1 MKNKEMKV
9 KAMSMAVAMSMVVGL
24 CPSTIFAATGSQT
37 AKDGTY
43 TKTAHV
49 ARTAEDDENE
59 DEWNEYDV
67 EVSLKVEDGKFSAIT
82 VTPGEGYNAE
92 SDSYFAKAVS
102 KSKGIQKMLVGKAA
116 TEDTIN
122 GWDSVSGATRTSKAV
137 KEAALAAIKS
147 ANEEVTVDTTK
158 LEAAI
163 TAAEAL
169 KEADY
174 TADSWSAMQTKLT
187 AAKAALTAKES
198 QSAVDTAADELNT
211 AVGNLKKAQAEETK
225 YIVMNVPYNAF
236 YEAYNLTDKAVWE
249 VEDGVDAVS
258 TATTNKFKGTTGLA
272 KGTYNN
278 GKYIMGVTLPV
289 VVSAEDY
296 AKLNT
301 SLTESDDYYFTTLDS
316 EPEAYSKLTVN
327 KDGSYSFS
335 KVSDAKVSNKYLS
348 VTDLDLNAGYG
359 DYQVTIDGL
368 GTKDGMKV
376 GENETKEYTL
386 YGAILNTTAG
396 KSYGMTSLENLWV
409 GTKKPNVEIAWS
421 IKEGQGLKRGHGA
434 GDPFYQFSD
443 MNGATLKSVTLIT
456 SLGVIDVPCDIILDK
471 YYEGDLSGL
480 TYALENDSKELS
492 ISGIPSDL
500 KDVKISVS
508 GGLAT
513 DKEVKNG
520 KVELD
525 KAPNAGTQYTITISS
540 SNYPD
545 ITRTT
550 STPITKDEKTEL
562 QKWIDK
568 AVKTE
573 GYEENAD
580 LKEHVQEAEEMLKNK
595 EALSYDAEELIGELT
610 EKVKA
615 TYTSVEASAT
625 LKGNK
630 LEIALQD
637 KELADF
643 ENPTYTLSYRQG
655 RGMTTFASGKLE
667 NLKVELEKDPT
678 VGTDYTLTIVSD
690 NYQDIKTT
698 VKASEDKTITTTELE
713 AAIAKAE
720 ALKEADYTADSW
732 SAMQTKLTA
741 AKAALTAKESQSAV
755 DTAADELNTAVK
767 ALKKAE
773 VAKETYVLM
782 NIPYSEFY
790 AADQVAGADSV
801 SSATKAKTRST
812 LAAGSYHVNSD
823 GTDITGIT
831 YPVKISDA
839 SVLKNY
845 TQITD
850 DSKLS
855 ITVNIKGK
863 ETTTEYNGKDA
874 LFESANYSYYI
885 LSETPSYYK
894 EATVNA
900 DGSLSFSE
908 VKGATAQKLS
918 DASID
923 FTTDTKYG
931 DYELD
936 VNGLPKTVNTVYGV
950 VISTKEGD
958 NYGLRH
964 LENIWKKTKLAWSTG
979 FVTTSHGNT
988 LDSKDYEK
996 MMGQTINKITYY
1008 TDNGIYEIGADQ
1020 YVPVKFN
1027 GTVAA
1032 ENADVESGKVN
1043 LTVEGL
1049 PGDYQAEYTV
1059 EGLEDVQVKD
1069 GVLTYK
1075 TKGAE
1080 IGKYTL
1086 KVSDKSGKY
1095 ADLTTDFELTK
1106 EAVPV
1111 VFNNESAALV
1121 AAEGYAAEDVTS
1133 YVKKI
1138 KSVTVD
1144 GTEYAATG
1152 KRAVKIIKEDGTI
1165 DTTAAP
1171 FKDAENGHGF
1181 KISVKATGYAKDY
1194 EFTYTLSQE
1203 SEYTYAYVGLSW
1215 AEYWADEN
1223 VQAAG
1228 DTSSSDAKDSKGES
1242 DKGAFDTVTRATVNH
1257 GLHRGSFQCNAV
1269 IKAEN
1274 GKEYAVE
1281 YWTDGTTAVLTDGSK
1296 ITFNRGEITEESG
1309 ATTKMTEYDV
1319 LGLKYVPVKVKT
1331 SDLDA
1336 LKASYRVI
1344 ENGSE
1349 LAGGYSEKNLVS
1361 YTGLVA
1367 NVTENTNGLKTATK
1381 NEDGSFSFSARV
1393 NNGSESGIKDQAL
1406 KTAPTAEEA
1415 GLKVKEASGSYGEF
1429 LRVDL
1434 TGNYGDL
1441 GSNLQTVTWTYYGD
1455 DSTYTNVKATYGTK
1469 FAADNWMHKAMGIQL
1484 GLTDSLRCK
1493 LPEGTDGTGYWTITL
1508 TALGYNDVTYKFQ
1521 ATEENI
1527 VKESEDKTITT
1538 TELEAAIAKAEAL
1551 KEAEYTAESWAS
1563 MQMELQ
1569 EAKDELK
1576 NPKTQATV
1584 DEAVSHLNA
1593 AVEALVKKEEP
1604 AAVDTSSLEKVISD
1618 AAALKEADYTV
1629 DSWKALQSALT
1640 DAKSALN
1647 AKESQEKVDKATDAL
1662 NTAIKA
1668 LVKNGNQAGSQ
1679 NGSATPTVTKKA
1691 GTTTDGSA
1699 SKGTSGSKAA
1709 KTGDPANVLGL
1720 LGLAFSSLGAG
1731 VGGFAWKRKRK

>member
-49 ARTAEDDENE
+49 TRTEDDSD
-59 DEWNEYDV
+59 DEWEEYDV
-67 EVSLKVEDGKFSAIT
+67 EVSLKVEDGKFSEIT
-82 VTPGEGYNAE
+82 VTPKEGYDEGNA
-92 SDSYFAKAVS
+92 SYFNKAYS
-102 KSKGIQKMLVGKAA
+102 KTKGFKTKLEGQAA
-116 TEDTIN
+116 TEETIN
-122 GWDSVSGATRTSKAV
+122 SWDTVSGATRTSDAIK
-137 KEAALAAIKS
+137 KAALEAIQS
-147 ANEEVTVDTTK
+147 APVAGETVTIDTAK
-158 LEAAI
+158 LESAI
-163 TAAEAL
+163 AAAEKL
-169 KEADY
+169 TESDY

-187 AAKAALTAKES
+187 VAKAALKAKES
-198 QSAVDTAADELNT
+198 QGAVDTAADELN
-211 AVGNLKKAQAEETK
+211 A
-225 YIVMNVPYNAF
+225 
-236 YEAYNLTDKAVWE
+236 
-249 VEDGVDAVS
+249 
-258 TATTNKFKGTTGLA
+258 
-272 KGTYNN
+272 
-278 GKYIMGVTLPV
+278 
-289 VVSAEDY
+289 
-296 AKLNT
+296 
-301 SLTESDDYYFTTLDS
+301 
-316 EPEAYSKLTVN
+316 
-327 KDGSYSFS
+327 
-335 KVSDAKVSNKYLS
+335 
-348 VTDLDLNAGYG
+348 
-359 DYQVTIDGL
+359 
-368 GTKDGMKV
+368 
-376 GENETKEYTL
+376 
-386 YGAILNTTAG
+386 
-396 KSYGMTSLENLWV
+396 
-409 GTKKPNVEIAWS
+409 
-421 IKEGQGLKRGHGA
+421 
-434 GDPFYQFSD
+434 
-443 MNGATLKSVTLIT
+443 
-456 SLGVIDVPCDIILDK
+456 
-471 YYEGDLSGL
+471 
-480 TYALENDSKELS
+480 
-492 ISGIPSDL
+492 
-500 KDVKISVS
+500 
-508 GGLAT
+508 
-513 DKEVKNG
+513 
-520 KVELD
+520 
-525 KAPNAGTQYTITISS
+525 
-540 SNYPD
+540 
-545 ITRTT
+545 
-550 STPITKDEKTEL
+550 
-562 QKWIDK
+562 
-568 AVKTE
+568 
-573 GYEENAD
+573 
-580 LKEHVQEAEEMLKNK
+580 
-595 EALSYDAEELIGELT
+595 
-610 EKVKA
+610 
-615 TYTSVEASAT
+615 
-625 LKGNK
+625 
-630 LEIALQD
+630 
-637 KELADF
+637 
-643 ENPTYTLSYRQG
+643 
-655 RGMTTFASGKLE
+655 
-667 NLKVELEKDPT
+667 
-678 VGTDYTLTIVSD
+678 
-690 NYQDIKTT
+690 
-698 VKASEDKTITTTELE
+698 
-713 AAIAKAE
+713 
-720 ALKEADYTADSW
+720 
-732 SAMQTKLTA
+732 
-741 AKAALTAKESQSAV
+741 
-755 DTAADELNTAVK
+755 AVK

-812 LAAGSYHVNSD
+812 LVAGSYHVNSD

-855 ITVNIKGK
+855 ITVNMKGK

-874 LFESANYSYYI
+874 LFESASYSYYI

-936 VNGLPKTVNTVYGV
+936 VNGLPKTINTVYGV

-964 LENIWKKTKLAWSTG
+964 LENIWKKTELAWSTG

-988 LDSKDYEK
+988 LDSKNYEK

-1008 TDNGIYEIGADQ
+1008 TDNGIYEIDADQ

-1027 GTVAA
+1027 GTIAA

-1043 LTVEGL
+1043 VTVEGL

-1086 KVSDKSGKY
+1086 KVFDKSEKY
-1095 ADLTTDFELTK
+1095 ADLTTDFELTT

-1138 KSVTVD
+1138 ESVTVD

-1171 FKDAENGHGF
+1171 FKNAENGHVF

-1203 SEYTYAYVGLSW
+1203 SE
-1215 AEYWADEN
+1215 
-1223 VQAAG
+1223 
-1228 DTSSSDAKDSKGES
+1228 
-1242 DKGAFDTVTRATVNH
+1242 
-1257 GLHRGSFQCNAV
+1257 
-1269 IKAEN
+1269 
-1274 GKEYAVE
+1274 
-1281 YWTDGTTAVLTDGSK
+1281 
-1296 ITFNRGEITEESG
+1296 
-1309 ATTKMTEYDV
+1309 
-1319 LGLKYVPVKVKT
+1319 
-1331 SDLDA
+1331 
-1336 LKASYRVI
+1336 
-1344 ENGSE
+1344 
-1349 LAGGYSEKNLVS
+1349 
-1361 YTGLVA
+1361 
-1367 NVTENTNGLKTATK
+1367 
-1381 NEDGSFSFSARV
+1381 
-1393 NNGSESGIKDQAL
+1393 
-1406 KTAPTAEEA
+1406 
-1415 GLKVKEASGSYGEF
+1415 
-1429 LRVDL
+1429 
-1434 TGNYGDL
+1434 
-1441 GSNLQTVTWTYYGD
+1441 
-1455 DSTYTNVKATYGTK
+1455 
-1469 FAADNWMHKAMGIQL
+1469 
-1484 GLTDSLRCK
+1484 
-1493 LPEGTDGTGYWTITL
+1493 
-1508 TALGYNDVTYKFQ
+1508 
-1521 ATEENI
+1521 
-1527 VKESEDKTITT
+1527 TITT

-1551 KEAEYTAESWAS
+1551 TESDYTAESWAS

-1593 AVEALVKKEEP
+1593 AVEALVKAEGDKTEEDKKDDDKKEEP

-1647 AKESQEKVDKATDAL
+1647 AKESQEKVDKATDEL
-1662 NTAIKA
+1662 NAAIKA
-1668 LVKNGNQAGSQ
+1668 LEKNGNQVGSQ

>member
-147 ANEEVTVDTTK
+147 ANEAVTVDTTK

-198 QSAVDTAADELNT
+198 QSAVDTAADELN
-211 AVGNLKKAQAEETK
+211 A
-225 YIVMNVPYNAF
+225 
-236 YEAYNLTDKAVWE
+236 
-249 VEDGVDAVS
+249 
-258 TATTNKFKGTTGLA
+258 
-272 KGTYNN
+272 
-278 GKYIMGVTLPV
+278 
-289 VVSAEDY
+289 
-296 AKLNT
+296 
-301 SLTESDDYYFTTLDS
+301 
-316 EPEAYSKLTVN
+316 
-327 KDGSYSFS
+327 
-335 KVSDAKVSNKYLS
+335 
-348 VTDLDLNAGYG
+348 
-359 DYQVTIDGL
+359 
-368 GTKDGMKV
+368 
-376 GENETKEYTL
+376 
-386 YGAILNTTAG
+386 
-396 KSYGMTSLENLWV
+396 
-409 GTKKPNVEIAWS
+409 
-421 IKEGQGLKRGHGA
+421 
-434 GDPFYQFSD
+434 
-443 MNGATLKSVTLIT
+443 
-456 SLGVIDVPCDIILDK
+456 
-471 YYEGDLSGL
+471 
-480 TYALENDSKELS
+480 
-492 ISGIPSDL
+492 
-500 KDVKISVS
+500 
-508 GGLAT
+508 
-513 DKEVKNG
+513 
-520 KVELD
+520 
-525 KAPNAGTQYTITISS
+525 
-540 SNYPD
+540 
-545 ITRTT
+545 
-550 STPITKDEKTEL
+550 
-562 QKWIDK
+562 
-568 AVKTE
+568 
-573 GYEENAD
+573 
-580 LKEHVQEAEEMLKNK
+580 
-595 EALSYDAEELIGELT
+595 
-610 EKVKA
+610 
-615 TYTSVEASAT
+615 
-625 LKGNK
+625 
-630 LEIALQD
+630 
-637 KELADF
+637 
-643 ENPTYTLSYRQG
+643 
-655 RGMTTFASGKLE
+655 
-667 NLKVELEKDPT
+667 
-678 VGTDYTLTIVSD
+678 
-690 NYQDIKTT
+690 
-698 VKASEDKTITTTELE
+698 
-713 AAIAKAE
+713 
-720 ALKEADYTADSW
+720 
-732 SAMQTKLTA
+732 
-741 AKAALTAKESQSAV
+741 
-755 DTAADELNTAVK
+755 AVK

-812 LAAGSYHVNSD
+812 LAAGSYHVNND

-855 ITVNIKGK
+855 ITVNMKGK

-874 LFESANYSYYI
+874 LFESASYSYYI

-908 VKGATAQKLS
+908 VKGATAQKIS

-964 LENIWKKTKLAWSTG
+964 LENIWKKTELAWSTG

-1008 TDNGIYEIGADQ
+1008 TDKGIYEIDADQ

-1027 GTVAA
+1027 GNVAA

-1043 LTVEGL
+1043 VTVEGL

-1095 ADLTTDFELTK
+1095 ADLTTDFELTT

-1111 VFNNESAALV
+1111 VFNSESAALV
-1121 AAEGYAAEDVTS
+1121 ATEGYAAEDVTS

-1215 AEYWADEN
+1215 AEYWAAEN

-1381 NEDGSFSFSARV
+1381 NENGSFSFSARV

-1406 KTAPTAEEA
+1406 KTAPTAEKA
-1415 GLKVKEASGSYGEF
+1415 GLTVKEASGSYGEF

-1455 DSTYTNVKATYGTK
+1455 DSTYTNAKATYGTK

-1527 VKESEDKTITT
+1527 VKASEDKTITT

-1551 KEAEYTAESWAS
+1551 KEADYTAESWAS

-1593 AVEALVKKEEP
+1593 AIEALVKAEGDKTEEDKKDDDKKEEP

>member
-24 CPSTIFAATGSQT
+24 CPSTIFAAENTQ
-37 AKDGTY
+37 AVKDGIY

-147 ANEEVTVDTTK
+147 ANEAVTVDTIK

-211 AVGNLKKAQAEETK
+211 AVGNLKKAQAE
-225 YIVMNVPYNAF
+225 
-236 YEAYNLTDKAVWE
+236 
-249 VEDGVDAVS
+249 VS
-258 TATTNKFKGTTGLA
+258 
-272 KGTYNN
+272 
-278 GKYIMGVTLPV
+278 
-289 VVSAEDY
+289 
-296 AKLNT
+296 
-301 SLTESDDYYFTTLDS
+301 
-316 EPEAYSKLTVN
+316 
-327 KDGSYSFS
+327 
-335 KVSDAKVSNKYLS
+335 
-348 VTDLDLNAGYG
+348 
-359 DYQVTIDGL
+359 
-368 GTKDGMKV
+368 
-376 GENETKEYTL
+376 
-386 YGAILNTTAG
+386 
-396 KSYGMTSLENLWV
+396 
-409 GTKKPNVEIAWS
+409 
-421 IKEGQGLKRGHGA
+421 
-434 GDPFYQFSD
+434 
-443 MNGATLKSVTLIT
+443 
-456 SLGVIDVPCDIILDK
+456 
-471 YYEGDLSGL
+471 
-480 TYALENDSKELS
+480 
-492 ISGIPSDL
+492 
-500 KDVKISVS
+500 
-508 GGLAT
+508 
-513 DKEVKNG
+513 
-520 KVELD
+520 
-525 KAPNAGTQYTITISS
+525 
-540 SNYPD
+540 
-545 ITRTT
+545 
-550 STPITKDEKTEL
+550 
-562 QKWIDK
+562 
-568 AVKTE
+568 
-573 GYEENAD
+573 
-580 LKEHVQEAEEMLKNK
+580 
-595 EALSYDAEELIGELT
+595 
-610 EKVKA
+610 
-615 TYTSVEASAT
+615 
-625 LKGNK
+625 
-630 LEIALQD
+630 
-637 KELADF
+637 
-643 ENPTYTLSYRQG
+643 
-655 RGMTTFASGKLE
+655 
-667 NLKVELEKDPT
+667 
-678 VGTDYTLTIVSD
+678 
-690 NYQDIKTT
+690 
-698 VKASEDKTITTTELE
+698 
-713 AAIAKAE
+713 
-720 ALKEADYTADSW
+720 
-732 SAMQTKLTA
+732 
-741 AKAALTAKESQSAV
+741 
-755 DTAADELNTAVK
+755 
-767 ALKKAE
+767 
-773 VAKETYVLM
+773 KETYVLM

-812 LAAGSYHVNSD
+812 LVAGSYHVNSD

-855 ITVNIKGK
+855 ITVNMKGK

-874 LFESANYSYYI
+874 LFESASYSYYI

-936 VNGLPKTVNTVYGV
+936 VNGLPESVNTVYGV

-964 LENIWKKTKLAWSTG
+964 LENIWKKTELAWSTG

-988 LDSKDYEK
+988 LDSKDYKK

-1008 TDNGIYEIGADQ
+1008 TDNGIYEIDADQ

-1027 GTVAA
+1027 GTITA

-1043 LTVEGL
+1043 VTVEGL
-1049 PGDYQAEYTV
+1049 PDDYQAEYTV

-1075 TKGAE
+1075 KKGAE

-1095 ADLTTDFELTK
+1095 ADLTTDFELTT

-1111 VFNNESAALV
+1111 VFNSESAALV

-1133 YVKKI
+1133 YVKNI
-1138 KSVTVD
+1138 ESVTVD

-1152 KRAVKIIKEDGTI
+1152 KRGVKIIKEDGTI

-1171 FKDAENGHGF
+1171 FKDAENGQEF

-1194 EFTYTLSQE
+1194 EFTYTLSKE

-1215 AEYWADEN
+1215 AEYWAAEN

-1349 LAGGYSEKNLVS
+1349 LAGGYSEKNLVN

-1406 KTAPTAEEA
+1406 KTAPSAEEA

-1455 DSTYTNVKATYGTK
+1455 DSTYTNAKATYGTK

-1484 GLTDSLRCK
+1484 GLTDSLRCT

-1521 ATEENI
+1521 ATDENI
-1527 VKESEDKTITT
+1527 VKASENETITT

-1551 KEAEYTAESWAS
+1551 KEADYTAESWAS

-1593 AVEALVKKEEP
+1593 AVEALVKAEGDKTEEDKKDDDKTEEP

-1618 AAALKEADYTV
+1618 AAALKEADYTA

-1647 AKESQEKVDKATDAL
+1647 AKESQEKVDKATDKL

-1668 LVKNGNQAGSQ
+1668 LVKNGSQNGSQNGNQAGST
-1679 NGSATPTVTKKA
+1679 TPTVTKKA

>member
-49 ARTAEDDENE
+49 TRTEDDSD
-59 DEWNEYDV
+59 DEWEEYDV
-67 EVSLKVEDGKFSAIT
+67 EVSLKVEDGKFSEIT
-82 VTPGEGYNAE
+82 VTPKEGYDEGNA
-92 SDSYFAKAVS
+92 SYFKKAYSKEPKGFKAKLE
-102 KSKGIQKMLVGKAA
+102 GQAA

-122 GWDSVSGATRTSKAV
+122 SWDTVSSATRTSDAIK
-137 KEAALAAIKS
+137 KAALEAIQS
-147 ANEEVTVDTTK
+147 APVAGETVTIDIAK
-158 LEAAI
+158 LESAI
-163 TAAEAL
+163 AAAEKL
-169 KEADY
+169 TESDY
-174 TADSWSAMQTKLT
+174 TADSWSVMQTKLT
-187 AAKAALTAKES
+187 AAKAALKAKES
-198 QSAVDTAADELNT
+198 QSAVDTAADELN
-211 AVGNLKKAQAEETK
+211 
-225 YIVMNVPYNAF
+225 I
-236 YEAYNLTDKAVWE
+236 
-249 VEDGVDAVS
+249 
-258 TATTNKFKGTTGLA
+258 
-272 KGTYNN
+272 
-278 GKYIMGVTLPV
+278 
-289 VVSAEDY
+289 
-296 AKLNT
+296 
-301 SLTESDDYYFTTLDS
+301 
-316 EPEAYSKLTVN
+316 
-327 KDGSYSFS
+327 
-335 KVSDAKVSNKYLS
+335 
-348 VTDLDLNAGYG
+348 
-359 DYQVTIDGL
+359 
-368 GTKDGMKV
+368 
-376 GENETKEYTL
+376 
-386 YGAILNTTAG
+386 
-396 KSYGMTSLENLWV
+396 
-409 GTKKPNVEIAWS
+409 
-421 IKEGQGLKRGHGA
+421 
-434 GDPFYQFSD
+434 
-443 MNGATLKSVTLIT
+443 
-456 SLGVIDVPCDIILDK
+456 
-471 YYEGDLSGL
+471 
-480 TYALENDSKELS
+480 
-492 ISGIPSDL
+492 
-500 KDVKISVS
+500 
-508 GGLAT
+508 
-513 DKEVKNG
+513 
-520 KVELD
+520 
-525 KAPNAGTQYTITISS
+525 
-540 SNYPD
+540 
-545 ITRTT
+545 
-550 STPITKDEKTEL
+550 
-562 QKWIDK
+562 
-568 AVKTE
+568 
-573 GYEENAD
+573 
-580 LKEHVQEAEEMLKNK
+580 
-595 EALSYDAEELIGELT
+595 
-610 EKVKA
+610 
-615 TYTSVEASAT
+615 
-625 LKGNK
+625 
-630 LEIALQD
+630 
-637 KELADF
+637 
-643 ENPTYTLSYRQG
+643 
-655 RGMTTFASGKLE
+655 
-667 NLKVELEKDPT
+667 
-678 VGTDYTLTIVSD
+678 
-690 NYQDIKTT
+690 
-698 VKASEDKTITTTELE
+698 
-713 AAIAKAE
+713 
-720 ALKEADYTADSW
+720 
-732 SAMQTKLTA
+732 
-741 AKAALTAKESQSAV
+741 
-755 DTAADELNTAVK
+755 AVK

-812 LAAGSYHVNSD
+812 LVAGSYHVNSD

-839 SVLKNY
+839 SVLKKY

-855 ITVNIKGK
+855 ITVNMKGK

-874 LFESANYSYYI
+874 LFESASYSYYI

-1008 TDNGIYEIGADQ
+1008 TDNGIYEIDADQ

-1043 LTVEGL
+1043 VTVEGL

-1095 ADLTTDFELTK
+1095 ADLTTDFELTT

-1111 VFNNESAALV
+1111 VFNSESAALV

-1133 YVKKI
+1133 YVKNI
-1138 KSVTVD
+1138 ESVTVD
-1144 GTEYAATG
+1144 GTEYVATG

-1171 FKDAENGHGF
+1171 FKDAENGQEF
-1181 KISVKATGYAKDY
+1181 KISVKATGYAKDC

-1203 SEYTYAYVGLSW
+1203 SE
-1215 AEYWADEN
+1215 
-1223 VQAAG
+1223 
-1228 DTSSSDAKDSKGES
+1228 
-1242 DKGAFDTVTRATVNH
+1242 
-1257 GLHRGSFQCNAV
+1257 
-1269 IKAEN
+1269 
-1274 GKEYAVE
+1274 
-1281 YWTDGTTAVLTDGSK
+1281 
-1296 ITFNRGEITEESG
+1296 
-1309 ATTKMTEYDV
+1309 
-1319 LGLKYVPVKVKT
+1319 
-1331 SDLDA
+1331 
-1336 LKASYRVI
+1336 
-1344 ENGSE
+1344 
-1349 LAGGYSEKNLVS
+1349 
-1361 YTGLVA
+1361 
-1367 NVTENTNGLKTATK
+1367 
-1381 NEDGSFSFSARV
+1381 
-1393 NNGSESGIKDQAL
+1393 
-1406 KTAPTAEEA
+1406 
-1415 GLKVKEASGSYGEF
+1415 
-1429 LRVDL
+1429 
-1434 TGNYGDL
+1434 
-1441 GSNLQTVTWTYYGD
+1441 
-1455 DSTYTNVKATYGTK
+1455 
-1469 FAADNWMHKAMGIQL
+1469 
-1484 GLTDSLRCK
+1484 
-1493 LPEGTDGTGYWTITL
+1493 
-1508 TALGYNDVTYKFQ
+1508 
-1521 ATEENI
+1521 
-1527 VKESEDKTITT
+1527 TITT

-1551 KEAEYTAESWAS
+1551 TESDYTAESWAS

-1593 AVEALVKKEEP
+1593 AVEALVKAEGDKTEEP

-1618 AAALKEADYTV
+1618 AAALKEADYTA
-1629 DSWKALQSALT
+1629 DSWKALQSALA

-1647 AKESQEKVDKATDAL
+1647 AKESQEKVDKATDEL

-1668 LVKNGNQAGSQ
+1668 LVKNGSQAGSQ